1 MRINHNIPALRSN
14 NQLSS
19 TNSKLDK
26 AIERLSSGKRI
37 NSASD
42 DAAGLAIS
50 QKMDTQIRG
59 LEQAS
64 RNASD
69 GISVI
74 QTAEGALNEVHSMLQ
89 RMRELA
95 IQVSNGTYDSVDR
108 SAVQAEVDQL
118 NEEIQ
123 RISDT
128 TEFNERKLL
137 NGEID
142 RRSYSN
148 TNDLDIISVSD
159 TVKPDH
165 YEITVTQPG
174 TKATLTSVATT
185 AGVKQANVAPGQKVT
200 LKDNGTIAAGAVG
213 TININGEEVKITEGD
228 SADVVFTKVRELCET
243 VNATCSVVDT
253 NGIAASYSFDG
264 NQTLVF
270 QSKAYGSTA
279 KVEIYCDNIEL
290 ANLLGIAEDNLGS
303 TNPSYGTDVQATIG
317 DVGSRKGFT
326 DTATVTGKGN
336 VITVSDS
343 NGFEIKFEPVSEE
356 MVATEATQNAAAT
369 AAEAEID
376 KLNTAIGTKGKE
388 SDKITDT
395 EKTEILGKIKE
406 GNLTGAISQLRT
418 IVTDAAYTADL
429 NEAIDNISDPKK
441 VVGSL
446 IDGLNASINNDATA
460 VGTALTSLN
469 AAIQT
474 ANQNATPTI
483 TPNTTNQ
490 LTTTQIDDIKGKFNA
505 DDLEGAITALRSY
518 VTDPL
523 YATDLETAVTAVNG
537 AYYKIPA
544 DTKNEIIKKV
554 MDGATELPKAL
565 EQIEAA
571 TQRAVTDNKGID
583 DAAVTDLKDKISA
596 SEVVQINNLMA
607 EIKVAAKVTVLDAGP
622 MDLQIGA
629 NEGQMMEVRIP
640 KMDPKSLGIDDINLS
655 TADGAQEAI
664 GKVDAAVNAVS
675 QIRSKLGA
683 YQNRLEHSIT
693 NIDTTTENMTES
705 MSRIEDADMAEE
717 MSEYTQQNV
726 LSQAG
731 TQMLAKA
738 NQRPETL
745 LQLLQ

>member
-200 LKDNGTIAAGAVG
+200 LKDNGTIATGAVG

-290 ANLLGIAEDNLGS
+290 ANLLGIAEDDLGS

-356 MVATEATQNAAAT
+356 MIASEPLQTAAAT
-369 AAEAEID
+369 AAGTVID
-376 KLNTAIGTKGKE
+376 TLNGTITNPA
-388 SDKITDT
+388 DKITDP
-395 EKTEILGKIKE
+395 EKAEILEKIKA
-406 GNLTGAISQLRT
+406 GNLTGAVSQLRT
-418 IVTDAAYTADL
+418 IVTDAAYTTAL
-429 NEAIDNISDPKK
+429 EAAITDISDPKAVLAK
-441 VVGSL
+441 A
-446 IDGLNASINNDATA
+446 IDDYNAG
-460 VGTALTSLN
+460 GTSTVDIDSD
-469 AAIQT
+469 T
-474 ANQNATPTI
+474 ANEA
-483 TPNTTNQ
+483 
-490 LTTTQIDDIKGKFNA
+490 
-505 DDLEGAITALRSY
+505 
-518 VTDPL
+518 
-523 YATDLETAVTAVNG
+523 
-537 AYYKIPA
+537 
-544 DTKNEIIKKV
+544 IKKAIEG
-554 MDGATELPKAL
+554 DIAGADAILDAFSVDHSNQDVSAIKN
-565 EQIEAA
+565 IYSGAA
-571 TQRAVTDNKGID
+571 PS
-583 DAAVTDLKDKISA
+583 SA
-596 SEVVQINNLMA
+596 FVINNLMND
-607 EIKVAAKVTVLDAGP
+607 IKVAAKVTVLDAGP

>member
-290 ANLLGIAEDNLGS
+290 ANLLGIAEDDLGS

-356 MVATEATQNAAAT
+356 MVADPQLQTDAADAANNVITTLNNAITNPA
-369 AAEAEID
+369 
-376 KLNTAIGTKGKE
+376 
-388 SDKITDT
+388 DKITDT
-395 EKTEILGKIKE
+395 EITEILGKIKD
-406 GNLTGAISQLRT
+406 GNLTGAVSQLRT
-418 IVTDAAYTADL
+418 IVTDAAYATDL
-429 NEAIDNISDPKK
+429 EAAITDISDPKAVLAK
-441 VVGSL
+441 A
-446 IDGLNASINNDATA
+446 IDDYNAG
-460 VGTALTSLN
+460 GTSTVDIDSD
-469 AAIQT
+469 T
-474 ANQNATPTI
+474 ANEA
-483 TPNTTNQ
+483 
-490 LTTTQIDDIKGKFNA
+490 
-505 DDLEGAITALRSY
+505 
-518 VTDPL
+518 
-523 YATDLETAVTAVNG
+523 
-537 AYYKIPA
+537 
-544 DTKNEIIKKV
+544 IKKAIEG
-554 MDGATELPKAL
+554 DIAGADAILDAFSVAHSNQDVSAIKN
-565 EQIEAA
+565 IYSGAA
-571 TQRAVTDNKGID
+571 PS
-583 DAAVTDLKDKISA
+583 SA
-596 SEVVQINNLMA
+596 FVINNLMND
-607 EIKVAAKVTVLDAGP
+607 IKVAAKVTVLDAGP

>member
-213 TININGEEVKITEGD
+213 TINVNGEEVKITEGD

-290 ANLLGIAEDNLGS
+290 ANLLGIAEDDLGS

-356 MVATEATQNAAAT
+356 MVADPQLQTDAADAANNVITTLNNAITNPA
-369 AAEAEID
+369 
-376 KLNTAIGTKGKE
+376 
-388 SDKITDT
+388 DKITDT
-395 EKTEILGKIKE
+395 EITEILGKIKD
-406 GNLTGAISQLRT
+406 GNLTGAVSQLRT
-418 IVTDAAYTADL
+418 IVTDAAYATDL
-429 NEAIDNISDPKK
+429 EAAITDISDPKAVLAK
-441 VVGSL
+441 A
-446 IDGLNASINNDATA
+446 IDDYNAG
-460 VGTALTSLN
+460 GTSTVDIDSD
-469 AAIQT
+469 T
-474 ANQNATPTI
+474 ANEA
-483 TPNTTNQ
+483 
-490 LTTTQIDDIKGKFNA
+490 
-505 DDLEGAITALRSY
+505 
-518 VTDPL
+518 
-523 YATDLETAVTAVNG
+523 
-537 AYYKIPA
+537 
-544 DTKNEIIKKV
+544 IKKAIEG
-554 MDGATELPKAL
+554 DIAGADAILDAFSVAHSNQDVSAIKN
-565 EQIEAA
+565 IYSGAA
-571 TQRAVTDNKGID
+571 PS
-583 DAAVTDLKDKISA
+583 SA
-596 SEVVQINNLMA
+596 FVINNLMND
-607 EIKVAAKVTVLDAGP
+607 IKVAAKVTVLDAGP

>member
-253 NGIAASYSFDG
+253 DGIAASYSFDG

-290 ANLLGIAEDNLGS
+290 ANLLGIAEDSLGS

-356 MVATEATQNAAAT
+356 MIASETLQTAAAT
-369 AAEAEID
+369 AAEGVID
-376 KLNTAIGTKGKE
+376 TLNGTITNPA
-388 SDKITDT
+388 DKITEP
-395 EKTEILGKIKE
+395 EKAEILEKIKA
-406 GNLTGAISQLRT
+406 GNLTGAVSQLRT

-429 NEAIDNISDPKK
+429 EEAITNISDPKAILAK
-441 VVGSL
+441 A
-446 IDGLNASINNDATA
+446 IDEYNTDPSSSVDID
-460 VGTALTSLN
+460 SD
-469 AAIQT
+469 T
-474 ANQNATPTI
+474 AN
-483 TPNTTNQ
+483 
-490 LTTTQIDDIKGKFNA
+490 
-505 DDLEGAITALRSY
+505 
-518 VTDPL
+518 
-523 YATDLETAVTAVNG
+523 AV
-537 AYYKIPA
+537 
-544 DTKNEIIKKV
+544 IKKAV
-554 MDGATELPKAL
+554 EGDIDGATAILDAFSTTYSQDVSAIKD
-565 EQIEAA
+565 IYSGAA
-571 TQRAVTDNKGID
+571 PSSAFVIN
-583 DAAVTDLKDKISA
+583 DLM
-596 SEVVQINNLMA
+596 NH
-607 EIKVAAKVTVLDAGP
+607 IKVAAKVTVLDAGP

>member
-290 ANLLGIAEDNLGS
+290 ANLLGIAEDDLGS

-356 MVATEATQNAAAT
+356 MIASEPLQTAAAT
-369 AAEAEID
+369 AAGTVID
-376 KLNTAIGTKGKE
+376 TLNGTITNPA
-388 SDKITDT
+388 DKITDP
-395 EKTEILGKIKE
+395 EKAEILEKIKA
-406 GNLTGAISQLRT
+406 GNLTGAVSQLRT
-418 IVTDAAYTADL
+418 IVTDAAYTTAL
-429 NEAIDNISDPKK
+429 EAAITDISDPKAVLAK
-441 VVGSL
+441 AIEDYNNAPPAVT
-446 IDGLNASINNDATA
+446 IDAATIDEVIKKAVDGDLAGADAILDA
-460 VGTALTSLN
+460 FS
-469 AAIQT
+469 T
-474 ANQNATPTI
+474 ANSNQDVSAIKAIYNAGTP
-483 TPNTTNQ
+483 
-490 LTTTQIDDIKGKFNA
+490 K
-505 DDLEGAITALRSY
+505 
-518 VTDPL
+518 
-523 YATDLETAVTAVNG
+523 
-537 AYYKIPA
+537 
-544 DTKNEIIKKV
+544 
-554 MDGATELPKAL
+554 
-565 EQIEAA
+565 
-571 TQRAVTDNKGID
+571 
-583 DAAVTDLKDKISA
+583 SA
-596 SEVVQINNLMA
+596 FVINNLMND
-607 EIKVAAKVTVLDAGP
+607 IKVAAKVTVLDAGP

>member
-290 ANLLGIAEDNLGS
+290 ANLLGIAEDDLGS

-356 MVATEATQNAAAT
+356 MVADPQLQTDAADAANNVITTLNNAITNPA
-369 AAEAEID
+369 
-376 KLNTAIGTKGKE
+376 
-388 SDKITDT
+388 DKITDT
-395 EKTEILGKIKE
+395 EITEILGKIKD
-406 GNLTGAISQLRT
+406 GNLTGAVSQLRT
-418 IVTDAAYTADL
+418 IVTDAAYTTAL
-429 NEAIDNISDPKK
+429 EAAITDISDPKAVLAK
-441 VVGSL
+441 A
-446 IDGLNASINNDATA
+446 IEDYNNA
-460 VGTALTSLN
+460 
-469 AAIQT
+469 
-474 ANQNATPTI
+474 P
-483 TPNTTNQ
+483 P
-490 LTTTQIDDIKGKFNA
+490 
-505 DDLEGAITALRSY
+505 
-518 VTDPL
+518 
-523 YATDLETAVTAVNG
+523 AVTIDAATIDEV
-537 AYYKIPA
+537 
-544 DTKNEIIKKV
+544 IKKAV
-554 MDGATELPKAL
+554 DGDLAGADAILDAFSANSNQDVSAIKA
-565 EQIEAA
+565 IYNAGTPA
-571 TQRAVTDNKGID
+571 FV
-583 DAAVTDLKDKISA
+583 
-596 SEVVQINNLMA
+596 INNLMND
-607 EIKVAAKVTVLDAGP
+607 IKVAAKVTVLDAGP

>member
-213 TININGEEVKITEGD
+213 TINVNGEEVKITEGD

-290 ANLLGIAEDNLGS
+290 ANLLGIAEDDLGS

-356 MVATEATQNAAAT
+356 MVADPQLQTDAADAANNVITTLNNAITNPA
-369 AAEAEID
+369 
-376 KLNTAIGTKGKE
+376 
-388 SDKITDT
+388 DKITDT
-395 EKTEILGKIKE
+395 EITEILGKIKD
-406 GNLTGAISQLRT
+406 GNLTGAVSQLRT
-418 IVTDAAYTADL
+418 IVTDAAYATDL
-429 NEAIDNISDPKK
+429 EAAITDISDPKAVLAK
-441 VVGSL
+441 A
-446 IDGLNASINNDATA
+446 IDDYNAG
-460 VGTALTSLN
+460 GTSTVDIDSD
-469 AAIQT
+469 T
-474 ANQNATPTI
+474 ANEA
-483 TPNTTNQ
+483 
-490 LTTTQIDDIKGKFNA
+490 
-505 DDLEGAITALRSY
+505 
-518 VTDPL
+518 
-523 YATDLETAVTAVNG
+523 
-537 AYYKIPA
+537 
-544 DTKNEIIKKV
+544 IKKAIEG
-554 MDGATELPKAL
+554 DIAGADAILDAFSVTHSQDVSAIKN
-565 EQIEAA
+565 IYSGAA
-571 TQRAVTDNKGID
+571 PS
-583 DAAVTDLKDKISA
+583 SA
-596 SEVVQINNLMA
+596 FVINNLMND
-607 EIKVAAKVTVLDAGP
+607 IKVAAKVTVLDAGP

>member
-128 TEFNERKLL
+128 AEFNERKLL

-290 ANLLGIAEDNLGS
+290 ANLLGIAEDDLGS

-356 MVATEATQNAAAT
+356 MVADPQLQTDAADAANNVITTLNNAITNPA
-369 AAEAEID
+369 
-376 KLNTAIGTKGKE
+376 
-388 SDKITDT
+388 DKITDT
-395 EKTEILGKIKE
+395 EITEILGKIKD
-406 GNLTGAISQLRT
+406 GNLTGAVSQLRT
-418 IVTDAAYTADL
+418 IVTDAAYATDL
-429 NEAIDNISDPKK
+429 EAAITDISDPKAVLAK
-441 VVGSL
+441 E
-446 IDGLNASINNDATA
+446 IDDYNAG
-460 VGTALTSLN
+460 GTSTVDIDSD
-469 AAIQT
+469 T
-474 ANQNATPTI
+474 ANEA
-483 TPNTTNQ
+483 
-490 LTTTQIDDIKGKFNA
+490 
-505 DDLEGAITALRSY
+505 
-518 VTDPL
+518 
-523 YATDLETAVTAVNG
+523 
-537 AYYKIPA
+537 
-544 DTKNEIIKKV
+544 IKKAIEG
-554 MDGATELPKAL
+554 DIAGADAILDAFSVAHSNQDVSAIKN
-565 EQIEAA
+565 IYSGAA
-571 TQRAVTDNKGID
+571 PS
-583 DAAVTDLKDKISA
+583 SA
-596 SEVVQINNLMA
+596 FVINNLMND
-607 EIKVAAKVTVLDAGP
+607 IKVAAKVTVLDAGP

-683 YQNRLEHSIT
+683 YQNRLEHSIA

>member
-270 QSKAYGSTA
+270 QS
-279 KVEIYCDNIEL
+279 
-290 ANLLGIAEDNLGS
+290 
-303 TNPSYGTDVQATIG
+303 
-317 DVGSRKGFT
+317 
-326 DTATVTGKGN
+326 
-336 VITVSDS
+336 
-343 NGFEIKFEPVSEE
+343 
-356 MVATEATQNAAAT
+356 
-369 AAEAEID
+369 
-376 KLNTAIGTKGKE
+376 
-388 SDKITDT
+388 
-395 EKTEILGKIKE
+395 
-406 GNLTGAISQLRT
+406 
-418 IVTDAAYTADL
+418 
-429 NEAIDNISDPKK
+429 
-441 VVGSL
+441 
-446 IDGLNASINNDATA
+446 
-460 VGTALTSLN
+460 
-469 AAIQT
+469 
-474 ANQNATPTI
+474 
-483 TPNTTNQ
+483 
-490 LTTTQIDDIKGKFNA
+490 
-505 DDLEGAITALRSY
+505 
-518 VTDPL
+518 
-523 YATDLETAVTAVNG
+523 
-537 AYYKIPA
+537 
-544 DTKNEIIKKV
+544 
-554 MDGATELPKAL
+554 
-565 EQIEAA
+565 
-571 TQRAVTDNKGID
+571 
-583 DAAVTDLKDKISA
+583 
-596 SEVVQINNLMA
+596 
-607 EIKVAAKVTVLDAGP
+607 
-622 MDLQIGA
+622 
-629 NEGQMMEVRIP
+629 
-640 KMDPKSLGIDDINLS
+640 
-655 TADGAQEAI
+655 
-664 GKVDAAVNAVS
+664 
-675 QIRSKLGA
+675 
-683 YQNRLEHSIT
+683 
-693 NIDTTTENMTES
+693 
-705 MSRIEDADMAEE
+705 
-717 MSEYTQQNV
+717 
-726 LSQAG
+726 
-731 TQMLAKA
+731 
-738 NQRPETL
+738 
-745 LQLLQ
+745 

>member
-200 LKDNGTIAAGAVG
+200 LKDNGTIATGAVG

-290 ANLLGIAEDNLGS
+290 ANLLGIAEDDLGS

-356 MVATEATQNAAAT
+356 MIASEPLQTAAAT
-369 AAEAEID
+369 AAGTVID
-376 KLNTAIGTKGKE
+376 TLNGTITNPA
-388 SDKITDT
+388 DKITDP
-395 EKTEILGKIKE
+395 EKAEILEKIKA
-406 GNLTGAISQLRT
+406 GNLTGAVSQLRT
-418 IVTDAAYTADL
+418 IVTDAAYTTAL
-429 NEAIDNISDPKK
+429 EAAITDISDPKAVLAK
-441 VVGSL
+441 A
-446 IDGLNASINNDATA
+446 IEDYNNAPPA
-460 VGTALTSLN
+460 
-469 AAIQT
+469 
-474 ANQNATPTI
+474 P
-483 TPNTTNQ
+483 P
-490 LTTTQIDDIKGKFNA
+490 
-505 DDLEGAITALRSY
+505 
-518 VTDPL
+518 
-523 YATDLETAVTAVNG
+523 AVTIDAATIDEV
-537 AYYKIPA
+537 
-544 DTKNEIIKKV
+544 IKKAV
-554 MDGATELPKAL
+554 DGDLAGADAILDAFSANSNQDVSAIKAIYNAGTP
-565 EQIEAA
+565 E
-571 TQRAVTDNKGID
+571 
-583 DAAVTDLKDKISA
+583 SA
-596 SEVVQINNLMA
+596 FVINNLMND
-607 EIKVAAKVTVLDAGP
+607 IKVAAKVTVLDAGP

>member
-200 LKDNGTIAAGAVG
+200 LKDNGTIATGAVG

-290 ANLLGIAEDNLGS
+290 ANLLGIAEDDLGS

-356 MVATEATQNAAAT
+356 MIASEPLQTAAAT
-369 AAEAEID
+369 AAGTVID
-376 KLNTAIGTKGKE
+376 TLNGTITNPA
-388 SDKITDT
+388 DKITDP
-395 EKTEILGKIKE
+395 EKAEILEKIKA
-406 GNLTGAISQLRT
+406 GNLTGAVSQLRT
-418 IVTDAAYTADL
+418 IVTDAAYTTAL
-429 NEAIDNISDPKK
+429 EAAITDISDPKAVLAK
-441 VVGSL
+441 AIEDYNNAPPAPPAVT
-446 IDGLNASINNDATA
+446 IDAATIDEVIKKAVDGDLAGADAILDA
-460 VGTALTSLN
+460 FS
-469 AAIQT
+469 T
-474 ANQNATPTI
+474 ANSNQDVSAIKAIYNAGTP
-483 TPNTTNQ
+483 
-490 LTTTQIDDIKGKFNA
+490 K
-505 DDLEGAITALRSY
+505 
-518 VTDPL
+518 
-523 YATDLETAVTAVNG
+523 
-537 AYYKIPA
+537 
-544 DTKNEIIKKV
+544 
-554 MDGATELPKAL
+554 
-565 EQIEAA
+565 
-571 TQRAVTDNKGID
+571 
-583 DAAVTDLKDKISA
+583 SA
-596 SEVVQINNLMA
+596 FVINNLMND
-607 EIKVAAKVTVLDAGP
+607 IKVAAKVTVLDAGP

>member
-200 LKDNGTIAAGAVG
+200 LKDNGTIATGAVG

-290 ANLLGIAEDNLGS
+290 ANLLGIAEDDLGS

-356 MVATEATQNAAAT
+356 MIASEPLQTAAAT
-369 AAEAEID
+369 AAGTVID
-376 KLNTAIGTKGKE
+376 TLNGTITNPA
-388 SDKITDT
+388 DKITDP
-395 EKTEILGKIKE
+395 EKAEILEKIKA
-406 GNLTGAISQLRT
+406 GNLTGAVSQLRT
-418 IVTDAAYTADL
+418 IVTDAAYTTDL
-429 NEAIDNISDPKK
+429 EAAITGISDPKAVLAK
-441 VVGSL
+441 A
-446 IDGLNASINNDATA
+446 IDDYNAG
-460 VGTALTSLN
+460 GTSTVDIDSD
-469 AAIQT
+469 T
-474 ANQNATPTI
+474 ANEA
-483 TPNTTNQ
+483 
-490 LTTTQIDDIKGKFNA
+490 
-505 DDLEGAITALRSY
+505 
-518 VTDPL
+518 
-523 YATDLETAVTAVNG
+523 
-537 AYYKIPA
+537 
-544 DTKNEIIKKV
+544 IKKAIEG
-554 MDGATELPKAL
+554 DIAGADAILDAFNQDVSAIKAIYNAGTPK
-565 EQIEAA
+565 
-571 TQRAVTDNKGID
+571 
-583 DAAVTDLKDKISA
+583 SA
-596 SEVVQINNLMA
+596 FVINNLMND
-607 EIKVAAKVTVLDAGP
+607 IKVAAKVTVLDAGP

>member
-174 TKATLTSVATT
+174 TKATLTSVITT
-185 AGVKQANVAPGQKVT
+185 AGLKQANASGGQKVT

-290 ANLLGIAEDNLGS
+290 ANLLGIAEDDLGS

-356 MVATEATQNAAAT
+356 MIASEPLQTDAAT
-369 AAEAEID
+369 AAGTVID
-376 KLNTAIGTKGKE
+376 TLNGTITNPA
-388 SDKITDT
+388 DKITDP
-395 EKTEILGKIKE
+395 EKAEILEKIKA
-406 GNLTGAISQLRT
+406 GNLTGAVSQLRT
-418 IVTDAAYTADL
+418 IVTDAAYTTAL
-429 NEAIDNISDPKK
+429 EAAITDISDPKAVLAK
-441 VVGSL
+441 A
-446 IDGLNASINNDATA
+446 IEDYNN
-460 VGTALTSLN
+460 V
-469 AAIQT
+469 
-474 ANQNATPTI
+474 P
-483 TPNTTNQ
+483 
-490 LTTTQIDDIKGKFNA
+490 
-505 DDLEGAITALRSY
+505 
-518 VTDPL
+518 
-523 YATDLETAVTAVNG
+523 TAVTIDAATIDEV
-537 AYYKIPA
+537 
-544 DTKNEIIKKV
+544 IKKAV
-554 MDGATELPKAL
+554 DGDLAGADAILDAFSTANSNQDVSAIKAIYNVGNPK
-565 EQIEAA
+565 
-571 TQRAVTDNKGID
+571 
-583 DAAVTDLKDKISA
+583 SA
-596 SEVVQINNLMA
+596 FVINNLMND
-607 EIKVAAKVTVLDAGP
+607 IKVAAKVTVLDAGP

>member
-200 LKDNGTIAAGAVG
+200 LKDNGTIATGAVG

-290 ANLLGIAEDNLGS
+290 ANLLGIAEDDLGS

-356 MVATEATQNAAAT
+356 MIASEPLQTAAAT
-369 AAEAEID
+369 AAGTVID
-376 KLNTAIGTKGKE
+376 TLNGTITNPA
-388 SDKITDT
+388 DKITDP
-395 EKTEILGKIKE
+395 EKAEILEKIKA
-406 GNLTGAISQLRT
+406 GNLTGAVSQLRT
-418 IVTDAAYTADL
+418 IVTDAAYTTAL
-429 NEAIDNISDPKK
+429 EAAITDISDPKAVLAK
-441 VVGSL
+441 A
-446 IDGLNASINNDATA
+446 IEDYNNA
-460 VGTALTSLN
+460 
-469 AAIQT
+469 
-474 ANQNATPTI
+474 P
-483 TPNTTNQ
+483 P
-490 LTTTQIDDIKGKFNA
+490 
-505 DDLEGAITALRSY
+505 
-518 VTDPL
+518 
-523 YATDLETAVTAVNG
+523 AVTIDAATIDEVIKKAVDGDLAG
-537 AYYKIPA
+537 ADAILDA
-544 DTKNEIIKKV
+544 FSTKNSNQDVSAIKAIYNA
-554 MDGATELPKAL
+554 GTPK
-565 EQIEAA
+565 
-571 TQRAVTDNKGID
+571 
-583 DAAVTDLKDKISA
+583 SA
-596 SEVVQINNLMA
+596 FVINNLMND
-607 EIKVAAKVTVLDAGP
+607 IKVAAKVTVLDAGP

-655 TADGAQEAI
+655 TAVGAQEAI

>member
-200 LKDNGTIAAGAVG
+200 LKDNGTIATGAVG

-290 ANLLGIAEDNLGS
+290 ANLLGIAEDDLGS

-356 MVATEATQNAAAT
+356 MIASEPLQTAAAT
-369 AAEAEID
+369 AAGTVID
-376 KLNTAIGTKGKE
+376 TLNGTITNPA
-388 SDKITDT
+388 DKITDP
-395 EKTEILGKIKE
+395 EKAEILEKIKA
-406 GNLTGAISQLRT
+406 GNLTGAVSQLRT
-418 IVTDAAYTADL
+418 IVTDAAYTTAL
-429 NEAIDNISDPKK
+429 EAAITDISDPKAVLAK
-441 VVGSL
+441 A
-446 IDGLNASINNDATA
+446 IDDYNAG
-460 VGTALTSLN
+460 GTSTVDIDSD
-469 AAIQT
+469 T
-474 ANQNATPTI
+474 ANEAI
-483 TPNTTNQ
+483 KKAIEGDIAGADAILDAFSVAHSNQ
-490 LTTTQIDDIKGKFNA
+490 DVSDIKNIYS
-505 DDLEGAITALRSY
+505 GAAPS
-518 VTDPL
+518 
-523 YATDLETAVTAVNG
+523 
-537 AYYKIPA
+537 
-544 DTKNEIIKKV
+544 
-554 MDGATELPKAL
+554 
-565 EQIEAA
+565 
-571 TQRAVTDNKGID
+571 
-583 DAAVTDLKDKISA
+583 SA
-596 SEVVQINNLMA
+596 FVINNLMND
-607 EIKVAAKVTVLDAGP
+607 IKVAAKVTVLDAGP

>member
-213 TININGEEVKITEGD
+213 TINVNGEEVKITEGD

-290 ANLLGIAEDNLGS
+290 ANLLGIAEDDLGS

-356 MVATEATQNAAAT
+356 MVADPQLQTDAADAANNVITTLNNAITNPA
-369 AAEAEID
+369 
-376 KLNTAIGTKGKE
+376 
-388 SDKITDT
+388 DKITDT
-395 EKTEILGKIKE
+395 EITEILGKIKD
-406 GNLTGAISQLRT
+406 GNLTGAVSQLRT
-418 IVTDAAYTADL
+418 IVTDAAYATDL
-429 NEAIDNISDPKK
+429 EAAITDISDPK
-441 VVGSL
+441 
-446 IDGLNASINNDATA
+446 A
-460 VGTALTSLN
+460 VLAK
-469 AAIQT
+469 A
-474 ANQNATPTI
+474 
-483 TPNTTNQ
+483 
-490 LTTTQIDDIKGKFNA
+490 IDDYNA
-505 DDLEGAITALRSY
+505 GGTSTVDIDSDIA
-518 VTDPL
+518 
-523 YATDLETAVTAVNG
+523 
-537 AYYKIPA
+537 
-544 DTKNEIIKKV
+544 NEAIKKAIEG
-554 MDGATELPKAL
+554 DIAGADAILDAFSGAHSNQDVSAIKN
-565 EQIEAA
+565 IYSGAA
-571 TQRAVTDNKGID
+571 PS
-583 DAAVTDLKDKISA
+583 SA
-596 SEVVQINNLMA
+596 FVINNLMND
-607 EIKVAAKVTVLDAGP
+607 IKVAAKVTVLDAGP

>member
-200 LKDNGTIAAGAVG
+200 LKDNGTIATGAVG

-290 ANLLGIAEDNLGS
+290 ANLLGIAEDDLGS

-356 MVATEATQNAAAT
+356 MIASEPLQTAAAT
-369 AAEAEID
+369 AAGTVID
-376 KLNTAIGTKGKE
+376 TLNGTITNPA
-388 SDKITDT
+388 DKITDP
-395 EKTEILGKIKE
+395 EKAEILEKIKA
-406 GNLTGAISQLRT
+406 GNLTGAVSQLRT
-418 IVTDAAYTADL
+418 IVTDAAYTTAL
-429 NEAIDNISDPKK
+429 EAAITDISDPKAVLAK
-441 VVGSL
+441 A
-446 IDGLNASINNDATA
+446 IEDYNNAPPA
-460 VGTALTSLN
+460 
-469 AAIQT
+469 
-474 ANQNATPTI
+474 P
-483 TPNTTNQ
+483 P
-490 LTTTQIDDIKGKFNA
+490 
-505 DDLEGAITALRSY
+505 
-518 VTDPL
+518 
-523 YATDLETAVTAVNG
+523 AVTIDAATIDEV
-537 AYYKIPA
+537 
-544 DTKNEIIKKV
+544 IKKAV
-554 MDGATELPKAL
+554 DGDLAGADAILDAFSANSNQDVSAIKAIYNAGTPK
-565 EQIEAA
+565 
-571 TQRAVTDNKGID
+571 
-583 DAAVTDLKDKISA
+583 SA
-596 SEVVQINNLMA
+596 FVINNLMND
-607 EIKVAAKVTVLDAGP
+607 IKVAAKVTVLDAGP

>member
-185 AGVKQANVAPGQKVT
+185 AGVKQANVATGQKVT

-290 ANLLGIAEDNLGS
+290 ANLLGIAEDDLGS

-356 MVATEATQNAAAT
+356 MIASETLQTAAAT
-369 AAEAEID
+369 AAGDVID
-376 KLNTAIGTKGKE
+376 TLNGKITNPA
-388 SDKITDT
+388 DKITAP
-395 EKTEILGKIKE
+395 EKAEILEKIKA
-406 GNLTGAISQLRT
+406 GNLTGAVSQLRT

-429 NEAIDNISDPKK
+429 EEAITNISDPKAILAK
-441 VVGSL
+441 EIDEYNADPSSVVD
-446 IDGLNASINNDATA
+446 IDSD
-460 VGTALTSLN
+460 
-469 AAIQT
+469 T
-474 ANQNATPTI
+474 AN
-483 TPNTTNQ
+483 
-490 LTTTQIDDIKGKFNA
+490 
-505 DDLEGAITALRSY
+505 
-518 VTDPL
+518 
-523 YATDLETAVTAVNG
+523 AV
-537 AYYKIPA
+537 
-544 DTKNEIIKKV
+544 IKKAV
-554 MDGATELPKAL
+554 DGDLAGADAILDAFSANSNQDVSAIKAIYNAGTPK
-565 EQIEAA
+565 
-571 TQRAVTDNKGID
+571 
-583 DAAVTDLKDKISA
+583 SA
-596 SEVVQINNLMA
+596 FVINNLMND
-607 EIKVAAKVTVLDAGP
+607 IKVAAKVTVLDAGP

>member
-200 LKDNGTIAAGAVG
+200 LKDNGTIATGAVG

-290 ANLLGIAEDNLGS
+290 ANLLGIAEDDLGS

-356 MVATEATQNAAAT
+356 MIASEPLQTAAAT
-369 AAEAEID
+369 AAGTVID
-376 KLNTAIGTKGKE
+376 TLNGTITNPA
-388 SDKITDT
+388 DKITDP
-395 EKTEILGKIKE
+395 EKAEILEKIKA
-406 GNLTGAISQLRT
+406 GNLTGAVSQLRT
-418 IVTDAAYTADL
+418 IVTDAAYTTAL
-429 NEAIDNISDPKK
+429 EAAITDISDPKAVLAK
-441 VVGSL
+441 AIEDYNNAPPAPPAVT
-446 IDGLNASINNDATA
+446 IDAATIDEVIKKAVDGDLAGADAILDA
-460 VGTALTSLN
+460 FS
-469 AAIQT
+469 T
-474 ANQNATPTI
+474 ANSNQDVSAIKAIYNAGTP
-483 TPNTTNQ
+483 
-490 LTTTQIDDIKGKFNA
+490 
-505 DDLEGAITALRSY
+505 E
-518 VTDPL
+518 
-523 YATDLETAVTAVNG
+523 
-537 AYYKIPA
+537 
-544 DTKNEIIKKV
+544 
-554 MDGATELPKAL
+554 
-565 EQIEAA
+565 
-571 TQRAVTDNKGID
+571 
-583 DAAVTDLKDKISA
+583 SA
-596 SEVVQINNLMA
+596 FVINNLMND
-607 EIKVAAKVTVLDAGP
+607 IKVAAKVTVLDAGP